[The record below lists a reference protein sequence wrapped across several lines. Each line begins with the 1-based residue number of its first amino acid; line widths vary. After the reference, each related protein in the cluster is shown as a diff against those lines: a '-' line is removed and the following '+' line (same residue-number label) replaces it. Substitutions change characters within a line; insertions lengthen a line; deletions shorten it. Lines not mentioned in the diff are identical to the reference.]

1 MQFVRKLQLKRKM
14 IIPTVR
20 EVILYCE
27 NCKLEDK
34 YFMTNKEIFDKITTQ
49 AYCNN
54 YQKTTRKIHT

>member
-1 MQFVRKLQLKRKM
+1 M

-20 EVILYCE
+20 EVILHCE

-49 AYCNN
+49 SYCNN
-54 YQKTTRKIHT
+54 CQKTTRKIHA